1 MTVNDIVKSTIQELT
16 SSGVKMTPKNYLEKF
31 CQIAND
37 GGFSV
42 EDCNELDK
50 YLSKLSPSLQE
61 DFNKHSTK
69 KFSDFITYL
78 VSTINRLNTGDASK
92 QNLILITLTKRLLQ
106 TITFLHDKEATELA
120 NISLD
125 RIEYLSDI
133 NSFEIIKD
141 KWFDFLT
148 SYDDSYLKKLD
159 VHCSIKSNNLEDI
172 VDSVVECITK
182 NSDISLFEN
191 LVNLLVASLNPS
203 IANSVDDELA
213 TLGYELKNSPLLL
226 TTLETQEKLK
236 SLIKR
241 RIKLDREE
249 LNSKTSSLN
258 GILDELFIKI
268 LALMEQSNVSK
279 DKISIIKN
287 ELKSEDKNI
296 DFTDI
301 KDRLITLAS
310 SLELEATTLSSKM
323 KKDSHMVQNL
333 QKRVHRLELA
343 LNKAKKESKLDF
355 LTNTLS
361 KRALDSELRIA
372 EEAYNRYKIEYTL
385 VFFDLDNFKMVN
397 DTYGHDAGDLIL
409 RDLGKIL
416 NQNRREVDSVGRF
429 GGEEFLAILPKT
441 SLEGA
446 IIFAN
451 KVREAVE
458 NYSFLYKDERIFIT
472 ISAGL
477 ASRVDS
483 DTKEETVENADRML
497 YNSKNLGRNRVSPS
511 IV

>member
-1 MTVNDIVKSTIQELT
+1 MTINDIVKNTIAELT
-16 SSGVKMTPKNYLEKF
+16 SNGVNITPKNYLKMF
-31 CQIAND
+31 CQKANES
-37 GGFSV
+37 GFAV
-42 EDCNELDK
+42 EDCQELDK
-50 YLSKLSPSLQE
+50 YLGKLSPAVQE
-61 DFNKHSTK
+61 EFNKHSSK
-69 KFSDFITYL
+69 NFDDFMMYL
-78 VSTINRLNTGDASK
+78 VSNVNRLSVGDASR
-92 QNLILITLTKRLLQ
+92 QNIILITLTKRLLQ
-106 TITFLHDKEATELA
+106 TITFLHDKKATELA

-125 RIEYLSDI
+125 RLEYLADI
-133 NSFEIIKD
+133 NSFEMIKD

-159 VHCSIKSNNLEDI
+159 VHCAIKSNNLEDI
-172 VDSVVECITK
+172 VDSVVSCIAK
-182 NSDISLFEN
+182 NSDVTLFEN
-191 LVNLLVASLNPS
+191 LVNLFVASLNPS
-203 IANSVDDELA
+203 IAASVDDELA
-213 TLGYELKNSPLLL
+213 TLSYELKNSPLLL
-226 TTLETQEKLK
+226 TNLETQEKLK

-241 RIKLDREE
+241 RVKLDRDE

-258 GILDELFIKI
+258 GILDEVSIKI

-279 DKISIIKN
+279 DKIGLIKD
-287 ELKSEDKNI
+287 ELKNDEENI
-296 DFTDI
+296 NF
-301 KDRLITLAS
+301 KDLKGRLITLAS
-310 SLELEATTLSSKM
+310 SLEVEASSLSTKM
-323 KKDSHMVQNL
+323 QKDGHLVKNL

-343 LNKAKKESKLDF
+343 LNRAKKESKLDF

-372 EEAYNRYKIEYTL
+372 EEGFNRYKIDYTL

-416 NQNRREVDSVGRF
+416 NQNTREVDTIGRF

-441 SLEGA
+441 DLQGS

-458 NYSFLYKDERIFIT
+458 NHSFLYKDERIFIT

-477 ASRVDS
+477 ASRD
-483 DTKEETVENADRML
+483 DNETSELTVKSADRML

-511 IV
+511 IS